1 MTYVDREITKFPF
14 SQLSAVSNFCPF
26 VTHFSE
32 TMSPKI
38 NGSSVLDLRL
48 GSSGETIGDEVWRL
62 QRLAHGGSVKDDQS
76 GEGDCPAM
84 FHCDKLADRSD
95 FQRGWHCDF

>member
-1 MTYVDREITKFPF
+1 
-14 SQLSAVSNFCPF
+14 
-26 VTHFSE
+26 
-32 TMSPKI
+32 MSPEI

-48 GSSGETIGDEVWRL
+48 GSSGGTIGDEVWRL
-62 QRLAHGGSVKDDQS
+62 QRLAHGGLVKDDQS

-84 FHCDKLADRSD
+84 FHCDKLADCCD